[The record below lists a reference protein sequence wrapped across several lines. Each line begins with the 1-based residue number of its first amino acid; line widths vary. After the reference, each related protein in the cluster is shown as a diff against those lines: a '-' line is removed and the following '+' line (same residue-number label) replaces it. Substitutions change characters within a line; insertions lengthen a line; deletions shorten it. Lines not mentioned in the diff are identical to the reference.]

1 MSNRGDEGLGWMANM
16 VDASWKVWEEEY
28 LVVWYFKML
37 LDFMLDLRKIACR
50 DFCWIDIIHNV
61 GGWTNYSWDCNNAIT
76 R

>member
-1 MSNRGDEGLGWMANM
+1 
-16 VDASWKVWEEEY
+16 
-28 LVVWYFKML
+28 
-37 LDFMLDLRKIACR
+37 MLDLRKIACR